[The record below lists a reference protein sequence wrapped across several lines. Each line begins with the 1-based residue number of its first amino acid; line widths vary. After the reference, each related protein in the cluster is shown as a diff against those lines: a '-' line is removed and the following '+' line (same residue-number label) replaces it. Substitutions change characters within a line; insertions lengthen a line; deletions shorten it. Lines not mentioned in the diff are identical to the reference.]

1 MKFFETQ
8 GSGRRRGDRSKE
20 KAKEREESGGIQQ
33 SKQREGE
40 SKRKGEIQE
49 ERNKET
55 SLGRQ
60 QIPPPGRSRRAPR
73 ETHTQCSPGPVG
85 LCICAA
91 PRDRPPARPAPPPPP
106 PPPHGPASQKPDCVY
121 CACAKPT
128 VSLPPPPSFPRPPK
142 LHANR
147 HPEAP
152 RDLRLVYMRAPS

>member
-60 QIPPPGRSRRAPR
+60 QIPPPGRSKRAPR

-85 LCICAA
+85 GRTVCAFVQRRA
-91 PRDRPPARPAPPPPP
+91 TDRPPAPPPRRRRRRRRT
-106 PPPHGPASQKPDCVY
+106 GQQARS
-121 CACAKPT
+121 PT
-128 VSLPPPPSFPRPPK
+128 VFTAPALNRLFPSLPLPPFLDPPNSTPTATPRP
-142 LHANR
+142 R
-147 HPEAP
+147 ET
-152 RDLRLVYMRAPS
+152 